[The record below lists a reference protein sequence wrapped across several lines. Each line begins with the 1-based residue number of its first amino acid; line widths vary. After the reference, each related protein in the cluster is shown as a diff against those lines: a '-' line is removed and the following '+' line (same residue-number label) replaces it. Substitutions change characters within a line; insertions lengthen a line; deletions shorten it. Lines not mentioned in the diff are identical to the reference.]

1 MRQPKG
7 CPGDL
12 LGPSGYEL
20 VKRWGWA
27 SFFQELGSK
36 TSFSTSFIPGNP
48 KYCLSTPCR
57 VEFETCNPNF
67 SDSQLQGNIL
77 IRQMRSRKKSNK
89 DVNRQER
96 QSRHR
101 RRAGGTADTT
111 DLGQDAKYQV
121 VATAQARAPPS
132 QFIQG
137 KLAWS
142 MGRGRVG
149 STVFDNKSRKGR

>member
-1 MRQPKG
+1 MRQPTG

-77 IRQMRSRKKSNK
+77 IRQMHSRKKEQQRRCEQAGK
-89 DVNRQER
+89 TEQTPKKGRR
-96 QSRHR
+96 HSRHDR
-101 RRAGGTADTT
+101 PRPRC
-111 DLGQDAKYQV
+111 KI
-121 VATAQARAPPS
+121 PS
-132 QFIQG
+132 G
-137 KLAWS
+137 RHS
-142 MGRGRVG
+142 SGRG
-149 STVFDNKSRKGR
+149 STFSVHSRKTNLEHGEGKSREHSV